1 MKRSFPSSL
10 ALVAA
15 VAVVLSVV
23 PVPVAALNP
32 PKTMAATRALGAVNG
47 ASAPVDP
54 AFAVDHLGVSWESG
68 SPPSVRF
75 RAADGA
81 WGPWI
86 RVHEDEIPT
95 TAGRTWSTLVPA
107 GDADAYQVRGSNA
120 AVRAVAIN
128 TTDGPRAVKWS
139 EPWAEAS
146 HLAQPA
152 VVSRAGW
159 GADESLRCKAD
170 GTPKSSWSFY
180 PTKKLIVHHTVTAN
194 ADPDPAATVRAI
206 YQYHVQSRGFI
217 DIAYN
222 FLVDAN
228 GIIYKG
234 RYSGPNGT
242 CHQDTLTGEN
252 ANGRGVTG
260 AHTGGWNSG
269 TMGIAV
275 LGNYEQVPL
284 SEATRAA
291 LVEHL
296 AWESER
302 HLLDPMATSTFTN
315 PAGGASKLAPNISG
329 HRDWSATAC
338 PGQNLYAALPLIRQE
353 VAARTGAIVAADT
366 TPPRISRIRTLS
378 VGRRRA
384 TIRWRTSEPATAQA
398 RYWVT
403 GQKRR
408 LTQPTSSFERPHEV
422 VLRGLRPDAEYRFVV
437 ISRDA
442 AGNAARA
449 RPKRLRTDG

>member
-10 ALVAA
+10 ALAA
-15 VAVVLSVV
+15 ALATALSVV
-23 PVPVAALNP
+23 PVPVAALGP
-32 PKTMAATRALGAVNG
+32 PETLAATRALGAVDG
-47 ASAPVDP
+47 TAAPVDP
-54 AFAVDHLGVSWESG
+54 GFPVDHLGVSWETG

-75 RAADGA
+75 RDADGA
-81 WGPWI
+81 WGPWSV
-86 RVHEDEIPT
+86 VHEDEIPT
-95 TAGRTWSTLVPA
+95 VEGRTWSTLVPA
-107 GDADAYQVRGSNA
+107 GDADAYQVRGSND
-120 AVRAVAIN
+120 AVRAVSIN
-128 TTDGPRAVKWS
+128 TTDGPRELEWA
-139 EPWAEAS
+139 EPQAEAS

-159 GADESLRCKAD
+159 GANESLRCRAD
-170 GTPKSSWSFY
+170 GTPKFSWSFY
-180 PTKKLIVHHTVTAN
+180 PTQKLIVHHTVTAN

-252 ANGRGVTG
+252 AKGRGVTG

-275 LGNYEQVPL
+275 LGNYEEVPL
-284 SEATRAA
+284 PEATRAA

-315 PAGGASKLAPNISG
+315 PAGGGSRIAPNISG

-338 PGQNLYAALPLIRQE
+338 PGGHLYAALPLIRQE
-353 VAARTGAIVAADT
+353 VAARTGTIVAADT
-366 TPPRISRIRTLS
+366 TPPRISRIRAPD

-384 TIRWRTSEPATAQA
+384 TIRWRTSEPATGQV
-398 RYWVT
+398 RYWAP
-403 GQKRR
+403 GRKRR
-408 LTQPTSSFERPHEV
+408 LTRSTTSFERPHEV
-422 VLRGLRPDAEYRFVV
+422 VLRGLRPGAEYRFVV

-442 AGNAARA
+442 AGNPAKA
-449 RPKRLRTDG
+449 RPKRLQTEG